1 MSLLECIIGGKK
13 LSPYEKMEQP
23 HLKALRAAVA
33 CFTRKPP
40 TLRGSLL
47 MKNGATAVESATRSG
62 CVLHKETSHLR
73 GSLLMKNNAP
83 GGI

>member
-1 MSLLECIIGGKK
+1 
-13 LSPYEKMEQP
+13 MEQP

-40 TLRGSLL
+40 TYVGPFL
-47 MKNGATAVESATRSG
+47 MKNGATAFEGAARGG

-73 GSLLMKNNAP
+73 GPLLMKNNAP